1 MVRSLLLV
9 LGTALIASCGGGD
22 GSTQDGGPA
31 GFAPTM
37 SVNGTKVGIQ
47 PVNVMVDENTTD
59 VAVVASTGGTLSV
72 SADNDGSLFTLAAD
86 GQLSFIDAPDFEN
99 PGGDGSNSYTV
110 RVDATAD
117 ISAAV
122 TLTVQVKDVAEGSV
136 IDGRVVD
143 GPVKAADVYAD
154 MNCNAM
160 QDENEKPFAE
170 TDDDGFF
177 QIQTDAELTDGCNG
191 KFFSIGGTDTV
202 TNKALANIQL
212 SADLPTKVAAVDETG
227 EPILN
232 ADGTPKQVFPTV
244 AVTPL
249 STIIA
254 AAATPEAK
262 SAVLKA
268 LGLENVSIQEA
279 LTLDPWAGSQSDDAS
294 EAGLAA
300 SKVAQAIQRANTQIA
315 TIIKVAAS
323 IAQTGE
329 AGAQT
334 AESLA
339 AAVQAV
345 SNAIVKQAV
354 AAAAEEAATGVAVRV
369 NLASAD
375 VIANVIEDTVT
386 EVVVNAEIKKALAAN
401 PGQTEEQARANA
413 VIAAAARVAQVQ
425 AVITSISSTVELVN
439 ASAADESVNPTSE
452 LGLAIAN
459 ATQTSVVDQV
469 NATVAAVKAVIEDD
483 TKTAADLEVLIAA
496 EVVKVTEITVETIL
510 DAVVEAVTEAG
521 GDGEAVKAAL
531 PDFDGDEIPDIT
543 DPDDDNDG
551 VKDGNDAFPFDDTE
565 SVDTDGDGI
574 GNNADT
580 DDDGD
585 GVLDGNDAFQ
595 LDPKESVDT
604 DTDGIGN
611 NADTDDDGDGVAD
624 TADAFPLN
632 KDESVDTDGD
642 GIGNNADTDDDG
654 DGILD
659 AADPDPLAPS
669 SFVLKGP
676 LHKATVFYDFN
687 DNGELDEG
695 EPSTTTG
702 TDGSY
707 SLAKGQN
714 APEAFSVVVQMGPAT
729 VDYGSGESYAAASVG
744 LKGALPTSKGGVISP
759 MTTLHEHSKGES
771 DGAIS
776 PADLSKALGLPASV
790 DILTFNSHAAGVD
803 KALAHEVETIAQHLM
818 TMKLLVAETIV
829 GSSVSGAK
837 SMTDGLAEE
846 IALDALVKL
855 LVEVASNQAGGDA
868 GTVSIE
874 GALDITNAE
883 HLEELEKLIE
893 ADLKGGTFGAE
904 LTAQDATVP
913 FEVFE
918 YTIEHSSD
926 LINKVASEFDK
937 LGADDFGSIRAHGV
951 SHLKHEAAEQ
961 ILALAKAVRSHFDAK
976 AEVTSFSMQGFLA
989 LADAAAFNLALE
1001 EGYTLVRKHIIAIN
1015 GYTDTDNDGFPDT
1028 CDAGCLATG
1037 LTADP
1042 DDDNDGVLDADDVF
1056 PLDKDESVDTDGD
1069 KIGNNADTD
1078 DDGDK
1083 VADAADNC
1091 PLIVNADQ
1099 LDTDGDKVGDVCDT
1113 DDDGDTILDAA
1124 DNCPLIAN
1132 KDQLDTDGDKV
1143 GDVCDTDDDGDTIL
1157 DAADNCPLIANK
1169 DQLDTDGDKVG
1180 DVCDT
1185 DDDGDTILDTAD
1197 NCSLIANKD
1206 QLDTD
1211 VDEIGDVCDT
1221 DIDGDGVLNDE
1232 DAFPLDKDES
1242 ADTDGDKIGDNADN
1256 CPAVANADQVNT
1268 DGLADGGNACDA
1280 DDDEDGVA
1288 DTSDDFPLN
1297 AKLSSSFRLNSVSI
1311 ADYVDQDRTMATYT
1325 TAATMGEGVLSLALA
1340 DGVVIDRSNL
1350 KNLVDSNS
1358 ATGTAPKLV
1367 LTLDKV
1373 PTAGTT
1379 GTLTLDMTL
1388 MENDDLDQ
1396 TYQVT
1401 EREITASVTV
1411 SWKSDGTN
1419 VEMTVPAGGSATL
1432 GYAHNGNSYALS
1444 RVNGAADVVTF
1455 NKSDNYSNTPAS
1467 IEVRAIDFFAAAAA
1481 ANAKAADFAGLD
1493 LGSFF
1498 DGANNYHIAVGIA
1511 QGTDLGNFFY
1521 QSSDVL
1527 ITKIMANLKLGEV
1540 PGRFN
1545 LHRVGLLDYVDGMS
1559 NKAVVYGLS
1568 PTVSTAGKLSVAMGT
1583 GNVVDLSNLKNLV
1596 DSNGSTGM
1604 APRLL
1609 LAMNSVPA
1617 SGESGAMELTIS
1629 LLEGADA
1636 VQSTSERMLTGSIT
1650 ANWSADASGDVAVTV
1665 PAQSLSMTYT
1675 KGSTIAT
1682 VTGANGASDMITL
1695 SQSKAFENF
1704 PATLEVRILDWF
1716 TAATKTGAEFAG
1728 IDLAG
1733 FFEAGDYT
1741 VMVTIDQGTDE
1752 VLYYRRAENAAL
1764 LTSLQASLTV
1774 GEAAT
1779 TMDKY
1784 DVMVDDW
1791 STASS
1796 SPVELHV
1803 IYPAGTPREEIRLHP
1818 AVNGKTMEFDF
1829 GPSMTIKKAH
1839 INGLLNG
1846 TADAGELVPA
1856 LQFKMA
1862 NVPTISGAFTLKM
1875 TVGGGG
1881 LTMTSMVDVS
1891 YNGSDFT
1898 VPSQTQDVTVT
1909 DSSVCQSGCT
1919 FTLESTAETLD
1930 ISAPGIYPPT
1940 LTAKLISLFDLN
1952 LAGRNSEVTV
1962 ELQAG
1967 NFDLVIEVLSDGTPS
1982 ATTVDNILTY
1992 GGVPINKVE
2001 GVIIIE

>member
-9 LGTALIASCGGGD
+9 LSTALIASCGGGG

-37 SVNGTKVGIQ
+37 SVNGTEVGTQ
-47 PVNVMVDENTTD
+47 PVVVMVDEGTTD
-59 VAVVASTGGTLSV
+59 VALVASTGGTLSV
-72 SADNDGSLFTLAAD
+72 SGDNDGGLFTLAAD
-86 GQLSFIDAPDFEN
+86 GQLSFIDAPDYEN
-99 PGGDGSNSYTV
+99 PLGGADGDSNSYTV
-110 RVDATAD
+110 RVDATSSL
-117 ISAAV
+117 SAAV
-122 TLTVQVKDVAEGSV
+122 TLTVQVQDVPEGSI

-143 GPVKAADVYAD
+143 GPVAGAAVYAD
-154 MNCNAM
+154 LNCNAI
-160 QDENEKPFAE
+160 QDPEEPFGDSDA
-170 TDDDGFF
+170 DGFF
-177 QIQTDAELTDGCNG
+177 QLRTDVELAEGCAG
-191 KFFSIGGTDTV
+191 KFYSIGGTDT
-202 TNKALANIQL
+202 TTGKQLENIQL
-212 SADLPTKVAAVDETG
+212 SADLPVKVAAVDASG
-227 EPILN
+227 APILN
-232 ADGTPKQVFPTV
+232 ADGSAKQVFPKV
-244 AVTPL
+244 AITPL
-249 STIIA
+249 TTIIA
-254 AAATPEAK
+254 AASTPEAK
-262 SAVLKA
+262 EAVLAA
-268 LGLENVSIQEA
+268 LGLEGVSVQDA
-279 LTLDPWAGSQSDDAS
+279 LTIDPWAGAQSTDTSA
-294 EAGLAA
+294 AGAA
-300 SKVAQAIQRANTQIA
+300 AQAVSAAIQRVNTQVA

-323 IAQTGE
+323 VARTSETGS
-329 AGAQT
+329 QT
-334 AESLA
+334 AAEAAASLA

-345 SNAIVKQAV
+345 SNAIVAQAV
-354 AAAAEEAATGVAVRV
+354 EAVAQSEATGVKVTV
-369 NLASAD
+369 NLASAS
-375 VIANVIEDTVT
+375 VIASVIEETII
-386 EVVVNAEIKKALAAN
+386 EVATAAAIASGSTAAEA
-401 PGQTEEQARANA
+401 A
-413 VIAAAARVAQVQ
+413 VIATAKVAQVQ
-425 AVITSISSTVELVN
+425 TIITAVAAKVEIVN
-439 ASAADESVNPTSE
+439 TAAADVNVNPTSAV
-452 LGLAIAN
+452 AIALAV
-459 ATQTSVVDQV
+459 ATE
-469 NATVAAVKAVIEDD
+469 ATVIEQVVATVTAVKEIIDAGG
-483 TKTAADLEVLIAA
+483 TAAEIEAVVAA
-496 EVVKVTEITVETIL
+496 EVVAIAEITVETIL
-510 DAVVEAVTEAG
+510 EAVEEAIKVIEEETG
-521 GDGEAVKAAL
+521 VVVAL
-531 PDFDGDEIPDIT
+531 PDLDGDGIPDIT
-543 DPDDDNDG
+543 DPDDDGDG
-551 VKDGNDAFPFDDTE
+551 VKDIDDAFPRDATE
-565 SVDTDGDGI
+565 SVDTDGDGIGNNKDTDDDGDGVLDANDAFPLDPKESVDTDNDGI

-585 GVLDGNDAFQ
+585 GVSDEDETTLGT
-595 LDPKESVDT
+595 DPL
-604 DTDGIGN
+604 
-611 NADTDDDGDGVAD
+611 VA
-624 TADAFPLN
+624 
-632 KDESVDTDGD
+632 DTDGD
-642 GIGNNADTDDDG
+642 GDNDGADNCPLVKNADQLDTDEDGKGDVCDTDDDA
-654 DGILD
+654 DTILD
-659 AADPDPLAPS
+659 
-669 SFVLKGP
+669 
-676 LHKATVFYDFN
+676 T
-687 DNGELDEG
+687 
-695 EPSTTTG
+695 
-702 TDGSY
+702 
-707 SLAKGQN
+707 
-714 APEAFSVVVQMGPAT
+714 
-729 VDYGSGESYAAASVG
+729 
-744 LKGALPTSKGGVISP
+744 
-759 MTTLHEHSKGES
+759 
-771 DGAIS
+771 
-776 PADLSKALGLPASV
+776 
-790 DILTFNSHAAGVD
+790 
-803 KALAHEVETIAQHLM
+803 
-818 TMKLLVAETIV
+818 
-829 GSSVSGAK
+829 
-837 SMTDGLAEE
+837 
-846 IALDALVKL
+846 
-855 LVEVASNQAGGDA
+855 
-868 GTVSIE
+868 
-874 GALDITNAE
+874 
-883 HLEELEKLIE
+883 
-893 ADLKGGTFGAE
+893 
-904 LTAQDATVP
+904 
-913 FEVFE
+913 
-918 YTIEHSSD
+918 
-926 LINKVASEFDK
+926 
-937 LGADDFGSIRAHGV
+937 
-951 SHLKHEAAEQ
+951 
-961 ILALAKAVRSHFDAK
+961 
-976 AEVTSFSMQGFLA
+976 
-989 LADAAAFNLALE
+989 
-1001 EGYTLVRKHIIAIN
+1001 
-1015 GYTDTDNDGFPDT
+1015 
-1028 CDAGCLATG
+1028 
-1037 LTADP
+1037 
-1042 DDDNDGVLDADDVF
+1042 
-1056 PLDKDESVDTDGD
+1056 
-1069 KIGNNADTD
+1069 
-1078 DDGDK
+1078 
-1083 VADAADNC
+1083 ADNC
-1091 PLIVNADQ
+1091 PLIANKDQ
-1099 LDTDGDKVGDVCDT
+1099 VDTDGDKVGDVCDT
-1113 DDDGDTILDAA
+1113 DDDGDTILDTADNCPLIANKDQLDTDGDKVGNVCDAEDDGDTILDTADNCPLIANKDQLDTDGDKVGNVCDADDDGDTILDTA

-1197 NCSLIANKD
+1197 NCPLIANKD

-1211 VDEIGDVCDT
+1211 GDKVGDVCDTDDDGDTILDTADNCPLIANKDQLDTDGDKVGDVCDTDDDGDTILDTADNCPLIANKDQLDTDGDKVGDVCDT
-1221 DIDGDGVLNDE
+1221 DIDGDGVLNDK

-1379 GTLTLDMTL
+1379 GTVMLDLML

-1396 TYQVT
+1396 TYQT
-1401 EREITASVTV
+1401 AERKLSASITVN
-1411 SWKSDGTN
+1411 WKSDGTN
-1419 VEMTVPAGGSATL
+1419 VEMTVPAGETATL

-1481 ANAKAADFAGLD
+1481 ANAKSADFPGLN

-1498 DGANNYHIAVGIA
+1498 DGANNYHISVGIA

-1568 PTVSTAGKLSVAMGT
+1568 PTVSAAGKLSVAMGT
-1583 GNVVDLSNLKNLV
+1583 GNVVDLSNLKSLV

-1650 ANWSADASGDVAVTV
+1650 ANWSTDASGDVAVTV

-1675 KGSTIAT
+1675 KGGTTAT
-1682 VTGANGASDMITL
+1682 VTRANGAADMITL

-1716 TAATKTGAEFAG
+1716 TAADKTGAEFAG

-1764 LTSLQASLTV
+1764 LTSLQASVTV

-1967 NFDLVIEVLSDGTPS
+1967 NFDLVIEVLSDGTPT
-1982 ATTVDNILTY
+1982 ATTLDNILTY

>member
-1 MVRSLLLV
+1 ML
-9 LGTALIASCGGGD
+9 
-22 GSTQDGGPA
+22 Q
-31 GFAPTM
+31 
-37 SVNGTKVGIQ
+37 
-47 PVNVMVDENTTD
+47 
-59 VAVVASTGGTLSV
+59 
-72 SADNDGSLFTLAAD
+72 
-86 GQLSFIDAPDFEN
+86 
-99 PGGDGSNSYTV
+99 
-110 RVDATAD
+110 
-117 ISAAV
+117 
-122 TLTVQVKDVAEGSV
+122 
-136 IDGRVVD
+136 
-143 GPVKAADVYAD
+143 
-154 MNCNAM
+154 
-160 QDENEKPFAE
+160 
-170 TDDDGFF
+170 
-177 QIQTDAELTDGCNG
+177 
-191 KFFSIGGTDTV
+191 
-202 TNKALANIQL
+202 
-212 SADLPTKVAAVDETG
+212 
-227 EPILN
+227 
-232 ADGTPKQVFPTV
+232 
-244 AVTPL
+244 
-249 STIIA
+249 
-254 AAATPEAK
+254 
-262 SAVLKA
+262 
-268 LGLENVSIQEA
+268 
-279 LTLDPWAGSQSDDAS
+279 
-294 EAGLAA
+294 
-300 SKVAQAIQRANTQIA
+300 
-315 TIIKVAAS
+315 
-323 IAQTGE
+323 
-329 AGAQT
+329 
-334 AESLA
+334 
-339 AAVQAV
+339 
-345 SNAIVKQAV
+345 
-354 AAAAEEAATGVAVRV
+354 
-369 NLASAD
+369 
-375 VIANVIEDTVT
+375 
-386 EVVVNAEIKKALAAN
+386 
-401 PGQTEEQARANA
+401 
-413 VIAAAARVAQVQ
+413 
-425 AVITSISSTVELVN
+425 
-439 ASAADESVNPTSE
+439 
-452 LGLAIAN
+452 
-459 ATQTSVVDQV
+459 
-469 NATVAAVKAVIEDD
+469 
-483 TKTAADLEVLIAA
+483 
-496 EVVKVTEITVETIL
+496 
-510 DAVVEAVTEAG
+510 
-521 GDGEAVKAAL
+521 
-531 PDFDGDEIPDIT
+531 
-543 DPDDDNDG
+543 
-551 VKDGNDAFPFDDTE
+551 
-565 SVDTDGDGI
+565 
-574 GNNADT
+574 
-580 DDDGD
+580 
-585 GVLDGNDAFQ
+585 
-595 LDPKESVDT
+595 
-604 DTDGIGN
+604 
-611 NADTDDDGDGVAD
+611 
-624 TADAFPLN
+624 
-632 KDESVDTDGD
+632 
-642 GIGNNADTDDDG
+642 
-654 DGILD
+654 
-659 AADPDPLAPS
+659 
-669 SFVLKGP
+669 
-676 LHKATVFYDFN
+676 
-687 DNGELDEG
+687 
-695 EPSTTTG
+695 
-702 TDGSY
+702 
-707 SLAKGQN
+707 
-714 APEAFSVVVQMGPAT
+714 
-729 VDYGSGESYAAASVG
+729 
-744 LKGALPTSKGGVISP
+744 
-759 MTTLHEHSKGES
+759 
-771 DGAIS
+771 
-776 PADLSKALGLPASV
+776 
-790 DILTFNSHAAGVD
+790 
-803 KALAHEVETIAQHLM
+803 TIA
-818 TMKLLVAETIV
+818 
-829 GSSVSGAK
+829 
-837 SMTDGLAEE
+837 
-846 IALDALVKL
+846 
-855 LVEVASNQAGGDA
+855 
-868 GTVSIE
+868 
-874 GALDITNAE
+874 
-883 HLEELEKLIE
+883 
-893 ADLKGGTFGAE
+893 
-904 LTAQDATVP
+904 
-913 FEVFE
+913 
-918 YTIEHSSD
+918 
-926 LINKVASEFDK
+926 
-937 LGADDFGSIRAHGV
+937 
-951 SHLKHEAAEQ
+951 
-961 ILALAKAVRSHFDAK
+961 
-976 AEVTSFSMQGFLA
+976 
-989 LADAAAFNLALE
+989 
-1001 EGYTLVRKHIIAIN
+1001 
-1015 GYTDTDNDGFPDT
+1015 
-1028 CDAGCLATG
+1028 
-1037 LTADP
+1037 
-1042 DDDNDGVLDADDVF
+1042 
-1056 PLDKDESVDTDGD
+1056 
-1069 KIGNNADTD
+1069 
-1078 DDGDK
+1078 
-1083 VADAADNC
+1083 
-1091 PLIVNADQ
+1091 PLIVECNDQ

-1288 DTSDDFPLN
+1288 DISDDFPLN

>member
-1 MVRSLLLV
+1 MLLNSCAWAKIKACHRKNFIFKNAENQMVRSLLLV

-334 AESLA
+334 ADSLA

-386 EVVVNAEIKKALAAN
+386 EVVVNAAIKKALAAN
-401 PGQTEEQARANA
+401 PGQTEEQARADA
-413 VIAAAARVAQVQ
+413 VIVAAASVAQVQ
-425 AVITSISSTVELVN
+425 AVITSISNTVELVN

-459 ATQTSVVDQV
+459 ATETSVVDQV
-469 NATVAAVKAVIEDD
+469 NATVAAVKAVLDDD

-510 DAVVEAVTEAG
+510 DAVIDAVTEAG

-1078 DDGDK
+1078 DDGD
-1083 VADAADNC
+1083 
-1091 PLIVNADQ
+1091 
-1099 LDTDGDKVGDVCDT
+1099 
-1113 DDDGDTILDAA
+1113 
-1124 DNCPLIAN
+1124 
-1132 KDQLDTDGDKV
+1132 
-1143 GDVCDTDDDGDTIL
+1143 
-1157 DAADNCPLIANK
+1157 
-1169 DQLDTDGDKVG
+1169 
-1180 DVCDT
+1180 
-1185 DDDGDTILDTAD
+1185 
-1197 NCSLIANKD
+1197 
-1206 QLDTD
+1206 
-1211 VDEIGDVCDT
+1211 
-1221 DIDGDGVLNDE
+1221 
-1232 DAFPLDKDES
+1232 
-1242 ADTDGDKIGDNADN
+1242 
-1256 CPAVANADQVNT
+1256 
-1268 DGLADGGNACDA
+1268 
-1280 DDDEDGVA
+1280 
-1288 DTSDDFPLN
+1288 TS
-1297 AKLSSSFRLNSVSI
+1297 R
-1311 ADYVDQDRTMATYT
+1311 
-1325 TAATMGEGVLSLALA
+1325 
-1340 DGVVIDRSNL
+1340 
-1350 KNLVDSNS
+1350 
-1358 ATGTAPKLV
+1358 
-1367 LTLDKV
+1367 
-1373 PTAGTT
+1373 
-1379 GTLTLDMTL
+1379 
-1388 MENDDLDQ
+1388 
-1396 TYQVT
+1396 
-1401 EREITASVTV
+1401 
-1411 SWKSDGTN
+1411 
-1419 VEMTVPAGGSATL
+1419 
-1432 GYAHNGNSYALS
+1432 
-1444 RVNGAADVVTF
+1444 
-1455 NKSDNYSNTPAS
+1455 
-1467 IEVRAIDFFAAAAA
+1467 
-1481 ANAKAADFAGLD
+1481 
-1493 LGSFF
+1493 
-1498 DGANNYHIAVGIA
+1498 
-1511 QGTDLGNFFY
+1511 
-1521 QSSDVL
+1521 
-1527 ITKIMANLKLGEV
+1527 
-1540 PGRFN
+1540 
-1545 LHRVGLLDYVDGMS
+1545 
-1559 NKAVVYGLS
+1559 
-1568 PTVSTAGKLSVAMGT
+1568 
-1583 GNVVDLSNLKNLV
+1583 
-1596 DSNGSTGM
+1596 
-1604 APRLL
+1604 
-1609 LAMNSVPA
+1609 
-1617 SGESGAMELTIS
+1617 
-1629 LLEGADA
+1629 
-1636 VQSTSERMLTGSIT
+1636 
-1650 ANWSADASGDVAVTV
+1650 
-1665 PAQSLSMTYT
+1665 
-1675 KGSTIAT
+1675 
-1682 VTGANGASDMITL
+1682 
-1695 SQSKAFENF
+1695 
-1704 PATLEVRILDWF
+1704 
-1716 TAATKTGAEFAG
+1716 
-1728 IDLAG
+1728 
-1733 FFEAGDYT
+1733 
-1741 VMVTIDQGTDE
+1741 
-1752 VLYYRRAENAAL
+1752 
-1764 LTSLQASLTV
+1764 
-1774 GEAAT
+1774 
-1779 TMDKY
+1779 
-1784 DVMVDDW
+1784 
-1791 STASS
+1791 
-1796 SPVELHV
+1796 
-1803 IYPAGTPREEIRLHP
+1803 
-1818 AVNGKTMEFDF
+1818 
-1829 GPSMTIKKAH
+1829 
-1839 INGLLNG
+1839 
-1846 TADAGELVPA
+1846 
-1856 LQFKMA
+1856 
-1862 NVPTISGAFTLKM
+1862 
-1875 TVGGGG
+1875 
-1881 LTMTSMVDVS
+1881 
-1891 YNGSDFT
+1891 
-1898 VPSQTQDVTVT
+1898 
-1909 DSSVCQSGCT
+1909 
-1919 FTLESTAETLD
+1919 
-1930 ISAPGIYPPT
+1930 
-1940 LTAKLISLFDLN
+1940 
-1952 LAGRNSEVTV
+1952 
-1962 ELQAG
+1962 
-1967 NFDLVIEVLSDGTPS
+1967 
-1982 ATTVDNILTY
+1982 
-1992 GGVPINKVE
+1992 
-2001 GVIIIE
+2001 

>member
-1 MVRSLLLV
+1 MV
-9 LGTALIASCGGGD
+9 T
-22 GSTQDGGPA
+22 
-31 GFAPTM
+31 
-37 SVNGTKVGIQ
+37 
-47 PVNVMVDENTTD
+47 
-59 VAVVASTGGTLSV
+59 
-72 SADNDGSLFTLAAD
+72 
-86 GQLSFIDAPDFEN
+86 
-99 PGGDGSNSYTV
+99 
-110 RVDATAD
+110 
-117 ISAAV
+117 
-122 TLTVQVKDVAEGSV
+122 
-136 IDGRVVD
+136 
-143 GPVKAADVYAD
+143 
-154 MNCNAM
+154 
-160 QDENEKPFAE
+160 
-170 TDDDGFF
+170 
-177 QIQTDAELTDGCNG
+177 
-191 KFFSIGGTDTV
+191 
-202 TNKALANIQL
+202 
-212 SADLPTKVAAVDETG
+212 
-227 EPILN
+227 
-232 ADGTPKQVFPTV
+232 
-244 AVTPL
+244 
-249 STIIA
+249 
-254 AAATPEAK
+254 
-262 SAVLKA
+262 
-268 LGLENVSIQEA
+268 
-279 LTLDPWAGSQSDDAS
+279 
-294 EAGLAA
+294 
-300 SKVAQAIQRANTQIA
+300 
-315 TIIKVAAS
+315 
-323 IAQTGE
+323 
-329 AGAQT
+329 
-334 AESLA
+334 
-339 AAVQAV
+339 
-345 SNAIVKQAV
+345 
-354 AAAAEEAATGVAVRV
+354 
-369 NLASAD
+369 
-375 VIANVIEDTVT
+375 
-386 EVVVNAEIKKALAAN
+386 
-401 PGQTEEQARANA
+401 
-413 VIAAAARVAQVQ
+413 RVA
-425 AVITSISSTVELVN
+425 N
-439 ASAADESVNPTSE
+439 
-452 LGLAIAN
+452 
-459 ATQTSVVDQV
+459 
-469 NATVAAVKAVIEDD
+469 
-483 TKTAADLEVLIAA
+483 
-496 EVVKVTEITVETIL
+496 
-510 DAVVEAVTEAG
+510 
-521 GDGEAVKAAL
+521 
-531 PDFDGDEIPDIT
+531 
-543 DPDDDNDG
+543 
-551 VKDGNDAFPFDDTE
+551 
-565 SVDTDGDGI
+565 
-574 GNNADT
+574 
-580 DDDGD
+580 
-585 GVLDGNDAFQ
+585 
-595 LDPKESVDT
+595 
-604 DTDGIGN
+604 
-611 NADTDDDGDGVAD
+611 
-624 TADAFPLN
+624 
-632 KDESVDTDGD
+632 
-642 GIGNNADTDDDG
+642 
-654 DGILD
+654 
-659 AADPDPLAPS
+659 
-669 SFVLKGP
+669 
-676 LHKATVFYDFN
+676 
-687 DNGELDEG
+687 
-695 EPSTTTG
+695 
-702 TDGSY
+702 
-707 SLAKGQN
+707 
-714 APEAFSVVVQMGPAT
+714 
-729 VDYGSGESYAAASVG
+729 
-744 LKGALPTSKGGVISP
+744 
-759 MTTLHEHSKGES
+759 
-771 DGAIS
+771 
-776 PADLSKALGLPASV
+776 
-790 DILTFNSHAAGVD
+790 
-803 KALAHEVETIAQHLM
+803 
-818 TMKLLVAETIV
+818 
-829 GSSVSGAK
+829 
-837 SMTDGLAEE
+837 
-846 IALDALVKL
+846 
-855 LVEVASNQAGGDA
+855 
-868 GTVSIE
+868 
-874 GALDITNAE
+874 
-883 HLEELEKLIE
+883 
-893 ADLKGGTFGAE
+893 
-904 LTAQDATVP
+904 
-913 FEVFE
+913 
-918 YTIEHSSD
+918 
-926 LINKVASEFDK
+926 
-937 LGADDFGSIRAHGV
+937 
-951 SHLKHEAAEQ
+951 
-961 ILALAKAVRSHFDAK
+961 
-976 AEVTSFSMQGFLA
+976 
-989 LADAAAFNLALE
+989 
-1001 EGYTLVRKHIIAIN
+1001 
-1015 GYTDTDNDGFPDT
+1015 
-1028 CDAGCLATG
+1028 
-1037 LTADP
+1037 
-1042 DDDNDGVLDADDVF
+1042 
-1056 PLDKDESVDTDGD
+1056 
-1069 KIGNNADTD
+1069 
-1078 DDGDK
+1078 
-1083 VADAADNC
+1083 AADNC
-1091 PLIVNADQ
+1091 PLIANNADQ
-1099 LDTDGDKVGDVCDT
+1099 LDTDGDK
-1113 DDDGDTILDAA
+1113 
-1124 DNCPLIAN
+1124 
-1132 KDQLDTDGDKV
+1132 
-1143 GDVCDTDDDGDTIL
+1143 
-1157 DAADNCPLIANK
+1157 
-1169 DQLDTDGDKVG
+1169 
-1180 DVCDT
+1180 
-1185 DDDGDTILDTAD
+1185 
-1197 NCSLIANKD
+1197 
-1206 QLDTD
+1206 
-1211 VDEIGDVCDT
+1211 IGDVCDT
-1221 DIDGDGVLNDE
+1221 DIDGDGVLNDK

-1242 ADTDGDKIGDNADN
+1242 ADTDGDKLGDNADN

-1379 GTLTLDMTL
+1379 GTVMLDLML

-1396 TYQVT
+1396 TYQT
-1401 EREITASVTV
+1401 AERKLSASITVN
-1411 SWKSDGTN
+1411 WKSDGTN
-1419 VEMTVPAGGSATL
+1419 VEMTVPAGETATL
-1432 GYAHNGNSYALS
+1432 GYEHNGNSYALS

-1481 ANAKAADFAGLD
+1481 ANAKSADFSGLN

-1568 PTVSTAGKLSVAMGT
+1568 PTVSAAGKLSVAMGT
-1583 GNVVDLSNLKNLV
+1583 GNVVDLSNLKSLV

-1650 ANWSADASGDVAVTV
+1650 ANWSTDASGDVAVTV

-1675 KGSTIAT
+1675 KGSTTAT
-1682 VTGANGASDMITL
+1682 VTGANGAADMITL

-1741 VMVTIDQGTDE
+1741 VMVTFDQGTDE

-1764 LTSLQASLTV
+1764 LTSLQASVTV

-1791 STASS
+1791 SSASS

>member
-1 MVRSLLLV
+1 M
-9 LGTALIASCGGGD
+9 G
-22 GSTQDGGPA
+22 
-31 GFAPTM
+31 
-37 SVNGTKVGIQ
+37 
-47 PVNVMVDENTTD
+47 
-59 VAVVASTGGTLSV
+59 
-72 SADNDGSLFTLAAD
+72 
-86 GQLSFIDAPDFEN
+86 
-99 PGGDGSNSYTV
+99 
-110 RVDATAD
+110 
-117 ISAAV
+117 
-122 TLTVQVKDVAEGSV
+122 
-136 IDGRVVD
+136 
-143 GPVKAADVYAD
+143 
-154 MNCNAM
+154 
-160 QDENEKPFAE
+160 
-170 TDDDGFF
+170 
-177 QIQTDAELTDGCNG
+177 
-191 KFFSIGGTDTV
+191 
-202 TNKALANIQL
+202 
-212 SADLPTKVAAVDETG
+212 
-227 EPILN
+227 
-232 ADGTPKQVFPTV
+232 
-244 AVTPL
+244 
-249 STIIA
+249 
-254 AAATPEAK
+254 
-262 SAVLKA
+262 
-268 LGLENVSIQEA
+268 
-279 LTLDPWAGSQSDDAS
+279 
-294 EAGLAA
+294 
-300 SKVAQAIQRANTQIA
+300 ANTI
-315 TIIKVAAS
+315 
-323 IAQTGE
+323 
-329 AGAQT
+329 
-334 AESLA
+334 
-339 AAVQAV
+339 
-345 SNAIVKQAV
+345 
-354 AAAAEEAATGVAVRV
+354 
-369 NLASAD
+369 
-375 VIANVIEDTVT
+375 
-386 EVVVNAEIKKALAAN
+386 
-401 PGQTEEQARANA
+401 
-413 VIAAAARVAQVQ
+413 
-425 AVITSISSTVELVN
+425 
-439 ASAADESVNPTSE
+439 
-452 LGLAIAN
+452 
-459 ATQTSVVDQV
+459 
-469 NATVAAVKAVIEDD
+469 
-483 TKTAADLEVLIAA
+483 
-496 EVVKVTEITVETIL
+496 
-510 DAVVEAVTEAG
+510 
-521 GDGEAVKAAL
+521 
-531 PDFDGDEIPDIT
+531 
-543 DPDDDNDG
+543 
-551 VKDGNDAFPFDDTE
+551 
-565 SVDTDGDGI
+565 
-574 GNNADT
+574 
-580 DDDGD
+580 
-585 GVLDGNDAFQ
+585 
-595 LDPKESVDT
+595 
-604 DTDGIGN
+604 
-611 NADTDDDGDGVAD
+611 
-624 TADAFPLN
+624 
-632 KDESVDTDGD
+632 
-642 GIGNNADTDDDG
+642 
-654 DGILD
+654 
-659 AADPDPLAPS
+659 
-669 SFVLKGP
+669 
-676 LHKATVFYDFN
+676 
-687 DNGELDEG
+687 
-695 EPSTTTG
+695 
-702 TDGSY
+702 
-707 SLAKGQN
+707 
-714 APEAFSVVVQMGPAT
+714 
-729 VDYGSGESYAAASVG
+729 DYGSGESYAASSVG
-744 LKGALPTSKGGVISP
+744 LKGSPADGGVVTP
-759 MTTLHEHSKGES
+759 MTTIHEHSKGES
-771 DGAIS
+771 DGAIA

-803 KALAHEVETIAQHLM
+803 KELAHEVETIAQHLM

-829 GSSVSGAK
+829 GSSVSGTK

-855 LVEVASNQAGGDA
+855 LVEVAANQASGSA

-874 GALDITNAE
+874 GALDITNAD

-904 LTAQDATVP
+904 LTVQDATVP

-961 ILALAKAVRSHFDAK
+961 ILALAKAVRSHFDAN
-976 AEVTSFSMQGFLA
+976 AEVTSFNMQGFLP
-989 LADAAAFNLALE
+989 LANAGEFNLALE
-1001 EGYTLVRKHIIAIN
+1001 DGYTLVRKHIIAIN
-1015 GYTDTDNDGFPDT
+1015 GYTDTDNDGLPDT

-1037 LTADP
+1037 LAADP
-1042 DDDNDGVLDADDVF
+1042 DDDNDGVLDGADIF
-1056 PLDKDESVDTDGD
+1056 PFNKDESVDTDGD
-1069 KIGNNADTD
+1069 GTGNNADTD
-1078 DDGDK
+1078 DD
-1083 VADAADNC
+1083 N
-1091 PLIVNADQ
+1091 
-1099 LDTDGDKVGDVCDT
+1099 
-1113 DDDGDTILDAA
+1113 
-1124 DNCPLIAN
+1124 
-1132 KDQLDTDGDKV
+1132 
-1143 GDVCDTDDDGDTIL
+1143 
-1157 DAADNCPLIANK
+1157 
-1169 DQLDTDGDKVG
+1169 
-1180 DVCDT
+1180 
-1185 DDDGDTILDTAD
+1185 
-1197 NCSLIANKD
+1197 
-1206 QLDTD
+1206 
-1211 VDEIGDVCDT
+1211 
-1221 DIDGDGVLNDE
+1221 
-1232 DAFPLDKDES
+1232 
-1242 ADTDGDKIGDNADN
+1242 
-1256 CPAVANADQVNT
+1256 
-1268 DGLADGGNACDA
+1268 
-1280 DDDEDGVA
+1280 DGVA
-1288 DTSDDFPLN
+1288 DSADDFPLN

-1311 ADYVDQDRTMATYT
+1311 TDYVDQDRTMATYT

-1379 GTLTLDMTL
+1379 GTVMLDLML

-1396 TYQVT
+1396 TYQT
-1401 EREITASVTV
+1401 AERKLSASITVN
-1411 SWKSDGTN
+1411 WKSDGTN
-1419 VEMTVPAGGSATL
+1419 VEMTVPSGGTATL

-1481 ANAKAADFAGLD
+1481 ANAKSADFPGLN

-1568 PTVSTAGKLSVAMGT
+1568 PTVSAAGKLSVAMGT
-1583 GNVVDLSNLKNLV
+1583 GNVVDLSNLKSLV

-1675 KGSTIAT
+1675 KGSTTAT
-1682 VTGANGASDMITL
+1682 VTGANGAADMITL

-1764 LTSLQASLTV
+1764 LTSLQASVTV

-1784 DVMVDDW
+1784 DVMVDNW

-1967 NFDLVIEVLSDGTPS
+1967 NFDLVIEVLSDGTPT
-1982 ATTVDNILTY
+1982 ATTLDNILTY

>member
-1 MVRSLLLV
+1 MAASSL
-9 LGTALIASCGGGD
+9 
-22 GSTQDGGPA
+22 
-31 GFAPTM
+31 
-37 SVNGTKVGIQ
+37 
-47 PVNVMVDENTTD
+47 
-59 VAVVASTGGTLSV
+59 
-72 SADNDGSLFTLAAD
+72 LAAD
-86 GQLSFIDAPDFEN
+86 GQLSFIDAPDFES

-160 QDENEKPFAE
+160 QDENEKPFAK

-177 QIQTDAELTDGCNG
+177 QVQTDAELTDGCNG

-227 EPILN
+227 APILN

-413 VIAAAARVAQVQ
+413 VIVAAASVAQVQ

-459 ATQTSVVDQV
+459 ATETSVVDQV

-483 TKTAADLEVLIAA
+483 TKTAADLAVLVEA
-496 EVVKVTEITVETIL
+496 EVIKVSEITVETIL

-521 GDGEAVKAAL
+521 GDGEAVKEAL
-531 PDFDGDEIPDIT
+531 PDFDGDGIPDIT

-654 DGILD
+654 
-659 AADPDPLAPS
+659 
-669 SFVLKGP
+669 
-676 LHKATVFYDFN
+676 
-687 DNGELDEG
+687 
-695 EPSTTTG
+695 
-702 TDGSY
+702 
-707 SLAKGQN
+707 
-714 APEAFSVVVQMGPAT
+714 
-729 VDYGSGESYAAASVG
+729 
-744 LKGALPTSKGGVISP
+744 
-759 MTTLHEHSKGES
+759 
-771 DGAIS
+771 
-776 PADLSKALGLPASV
+776 
-790 DILTFNSHAAGVD
+790 
-803 KALAHEVETIAQHLM
+803 
-818 TMKLLVAETIV
+818 
-829 GSSVSGAK
+829 
-837 SMTDGLAEE
+837 
-846 IALDALVKL
+846 
-855 LVEVASNQAGGDA
+855 
-868 GTVSIE
+868 
-874 GALDITNAE
+874 
-883 HLEELEKLIE
+883 
-893 ADLKGGTFGAE
+893 
-904 LTAQDATVP
+904 
-913 FEVFE
+913 
-918 YTIEHSSD
+918 
-926 LINKVASEFDK
+926 
-937 LGADDFGSIRAHGV
+937 
-951 SHLKHEAAEQ
+951 
-961 ILALAKAVRSHFDAK
+961 
-976 AEVTSFSMQGFLA
+976 
-989 LADAAAFNLALE
+989 
-1001 EGYTLVRKHIIAIN
+1001 
-1015 GYTDTDNDGFPDT
+1015 
-1028 CDAGCLATG
+1028 
-1037 LTADP
+1037 
-1042 DDDNDGVLDADDVF
+1042 DGVLDADDVF

-1288 DTSDDFPLN
+1288 DISDDFPLN